1 MPLFSSTTVTKLNAF
16 CICVLLSCL
25 SACATHTPNMRAAVF
40 QDELF
45 LPKSPVISASELFAI
60 SPEMRR
66 YLDGE
71 LATRLQKQN
80 PANALHSALY
90 QELELKLK
98 YDADRTFT
106 AQEAFAARA
115 GNCLSLVI
123 MTGALARGLGL
134 DVYFHAIDVEENW
147 LQKGSLI
154 FSSGHVNVTIGRN
167 PPLVRMASDK
177 GRFLTID
184 FAPVENGRRA
194 IQLTEQ
200 SVVALYM
207 NNRAAEN
214 LALGKHRDAYWWA
227 KAAITSDAS
236 LLPAYNTLAVIY
248 RNSGHTELAASTL
261 KTLLLRDPNNI
272 PALSNL
278 AIVLAKLD
286 QTVELASIN
295 ARLKKL
301 RTHEPYY
308 FFRQGKLAMQAGNF
322 QLARDLFL
330 REIKRQ
336 PDNHQFYFQ
345 LALAYAGLG
354 DARQTAASL
363 AKALEYSTT
372 LAEQGIYSA
381 KLSKLRQR

>member
-1 MPLFSSTTVTKLNAF
+1 MPKTA
-16 CICVLLSCL
+16 
-25 SACATHTPNMRAAVF
+25 
-40 QDELF
+40 
-45 LPKSPVISASELFAI
+45 VISADALFAI
-60 SPEMRR
+60 SAEMRR
-66 YLDGE
+66 YLDTE
-71 LATRLQKQN
+71 LAVRLKKQN

-98 YDADRTFT
+98 YDAGQTFT
-106 AQEAFAARA
+106 ASEAFAARA

-123 MTGALARGLGL
+123 MTGALAKGLGL

-147 LQKGSLI
+147 LQKGGLM

-167 PPLVRMASDK
+167 PPLVRMASDR

-184 FAPVENGRRA
+184 FAPVAGGKRA
-194 IQLTEQ
+194 TQLSEQ
-200 SVVALYM
+200 AIVALYM

-214 LALGKHRDAYWWA
+214 LALGKHREAYWWA
-227 KAAITSDAS
+227 KAAITSDTN

-248 RNSGHTELAASTL
+248 RNSGHTELAKGALRSVL
-261 KTLLLRDPNNI
+261 RRDPNNI

-278 AIVLAKLD
+278 AIVLAKLGH
-286 QTVELASIN
+286 TTELATTN
-295 ARLKKL
+295 AQLKKL

-308 FFRQGKLAMQAGNF
+308 FFRQGKLAMQAGNYS
-322 QLARDLFL
+322 LARDMFL

-336 PDNHQFYFQ
+336 PDNHQFHFQ

-354 DARQTAASL
+354 DARHTAASL
-363 AKALEYSTT
+363 AKALEFSTT

>member
-1 MPLFSSTTVTKLNAF
+1 MKTLSLVCLCILLNYFSG
-16 CICVLLSCL
+16 
-25 SACATHTPNMRAAVF
+25 CATHAPNMRVAVF

-45 LPKSPVISASELFAI
+45 LPKSPVISASELFAL

-66 YLDGE
+66 YLDVE

-80 PANALHSALY
+80 PAHALHAALY

-98 YDADRTFT
+98 YDADQTLT

-123 MTGALARGLGL
+123 MTGALAKGLGL

-147 LQKGSLI
+147 LQKGGLM

-167 PPLVRMASDK
+167 PPLVRMASDM

-184 FAPVENGRRA
+184 FAPVAGGGRA
-194 IQLTEQ
+194 KQLTEQ
-200 SVVALYM
+200 AIVALYM

-214 LALGKHRDAYWWA
+214 LALGKHREAYWWA
-227 KAAITSDAS
+227 KQAIASDS
-236 LLPAYNTLAVIY
+236 NLLPAYNTLAVIY
-248 RNSGHTELAASTL
+248 RNSGQTQLAAATL
-261 KTLLLRDPNNI
+261 RSVLLRDPNNI

-278 AIVLAKLD
+278 AIVLAKLN
-286 QTVELASIN
+286 QTDALTTIN

-301 RTHEPYY
+301 RRYEPYY

-322 QLARDLFL
+322 EVARDLFL

-345 LALAYAGLG
+345 LALAHAALG

-372 LAEQGIYSA
+372 LAEQGIYTA
-381 KLSKLRQR
+381 KLSRLRQQR